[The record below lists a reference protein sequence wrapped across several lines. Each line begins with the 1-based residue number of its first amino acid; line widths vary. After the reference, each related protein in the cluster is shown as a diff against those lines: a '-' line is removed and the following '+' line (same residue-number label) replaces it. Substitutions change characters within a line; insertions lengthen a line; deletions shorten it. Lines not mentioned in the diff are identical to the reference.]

1 MTDILSEGGMCAINT
16 IIKSEKKKKSIFQ
29 QIDKV
34 KNTTKFKSKCT
45 EDANEVVFLVKPVSD
60 TSSPKSRLTNL

>member
-1 MTDILSEGGMCAINT
+1 MCAINT
-16 IIKSEKKKKSIFQ
+16 IIKSENKKKSIFQ

-45 EDANEVVFLVKPVSD
+45 EDVNEVVFLAKPVSD
-60 TSSPKSRLTNL
+60 TSTPKSRLTNI